1 MIDRTVTT
9 VIDAER
15 CTGCG
20 DERVHAVIALGY
32 PDETYLRP
40 AGRKGYLQRYVRVTA
55 FIRWGDSWLN
65 FPKARSISGLPI
77 PTNGRSRP

>member
-20 DERVHAVIALGY
+20 LCVAACPWKTISLIGEKAAVTV
-32 PDETYLRP
+32 TYAPL
-40 AGRKGYLQRYVRVTA
+40 
-55 FIRWGDSWLN
+55 
-65 FPKARSISGLPI
+65 
-77 PTNGRSRP
+77 

>member
-20 DERVHAVIALGY
+20 DEQVHAVIALGY
-32 PDETYLRP
+32 PDETYFRP
-40 AGRKGYLQRYVRVTA
+40 AGRKGYVQRYFA
-55 FIRWGDSWLN
+55 LPLSSGGG
-65 FPKARSISGLPI
+65 ARG
-77 PTNGRSRP
+77 